1 MKLSPCIS
9 LHFDGRCEAAFKF
22 YEGCLGGKIAFMLKW
37 GDSPMADQA
46 PPQWRE
52 KILHAR
58 LTLGNADVVGGDVL
72 PEHYH
77 KPGGVSL
84 LLSLDDS
91 VVAERIF
98 QALAENGT
106 VTIPLQKTFWALRYG
121 GVVDQFGI
129 PWEVN
134 CGEAQ

>member
-9 LHFDGRCEAAFKF
+9 LQFDGRCEAAFKF

-58 LTLGNADVVGGDVL
+58 LTLGDTELVGGDVL
-72 PEHYH
+72 PEQYH
-77 KPGGVSL
+77 KPSGVSL
-84 LLSLDDS
+84 LLNLDDT

-98 QALAENGT
+98 HALAENGT
-106 VTIPLQKTFWALRYG
+106 VSIPLQKTFWALRFG
-121 GVVDQFGI
+121 EVVDQFGL
-129 PWEVN
+129 PWTIN
-134 CGEAQ
+134 SGEGQ